1 MEALSRL
8 ILRVEREKRGGG
20 EGYLSGCRIKGRNGD
35 GVLVSHLLFAD
46 NILVFCEAS

>member
-1 MEALSRL
+1 MEALNRL
-8 ILRVEREKRGGG
+8 ILRTEKGGG
-20 EGYLSGCRIKGRNGD
+20 GGSGCRIKGSSGD